1 MNTPIQELIEQ
12 VQQWMLDDKHVQDN
26 PSDYE
31 EYMVHYANQ
40 MIEVKSKFIDM
51 CKSLLDKEKEQI
63 LNAYTSNSMI
73 RTNFKAEQYYNET
86 FNTKE
91 TCTCKSAQFTREVTE
106 DFEPMCGRC
115 GRPI

>member
-1 MNTPIQELIEQ
+1 MKQKTPMQELIEIIKQ
-12 VQQWMLDDKHVQDN
+12 RINDDN
-26 PSDYE
+26 AIP
-31 EYMVHYANQ
+31 YMYNERILELAES
-40 MIEVKSKFIDM
+40 MI
-51 CKSLLDKEKEQI
+51 DKEKKIIETAFWEGRI
-63 LNAYTSNSMI
+63 KPLSG
-73 RTNFKAEQYYNET
+73 KQYYNET